1 MTEMTAHTDHAR
13 RTVPVERLKLGD
25 HACMSLP
32 EGESPWKVF
41 TAYTRT
47 SLARR
52 EKVLLVMT
60 PDDMSDDD
68 VVAFLDEGS
77 GQAAEARDSGQLSLK
92 RTTEVYVPDGSF
104 RKERTVELYTD
115 EVNSAYREGWA
126 ALRLT
131 SDMSWAHTI
140 GLDHERLLDYEAS
153 VAPLFA
159 DPLFTAI
166 CWYERQRFGD
176 DLIDGMCKVHPLR
189 VMESLDSLEVTTTPD
204 GGRITGTAE
213 LDTRTEFVEAL
224 REALSRRDAAAG
236 PTRFVLDLRD
246 LCFMEAHCAWQL
258 VSLARSLPHGSE
270 VTVRCSELLAV
281 VLRQLGADEVPQ
293 LVLSVEE
300 DEVAV

>member
-1 MTEMTAHTDHAR
+1 MTEMTERAEDGH

-25 HACMSLP
+25 HACMSVRG
-32 EGESPWKVF
+32 GESPWKVF

-60 PDDMSDDD
+60 PDDMNDDD
-68 VVAFLDEGS
+68 VVAFLDDGS
-77 GQAAEARDSGQLSLK
+77 GRVAEARDSGQLSLK
-92 RTTEVYVPDGSF
+92 RTTEMYLPDGRF
-104 RKERTVELYTD
+104 DKDRTIDLYTA
-115 EVNSAYREGWA
+115 EVDRAAGEGWA

-131 SDMSWAHTI
+131 ADMSWAPEI

-166 CWYERQRFGD
+166 CWYDHARFGD
-176 DLIDGMCKVHPLR
+176 RLLDDMHKVHPLR
-189 VMESLDSLEVTTTPD
+189 VMENLDALDVTGTPD
-204 GGRITGTAE
+204 GGRIAGSAG
-213 LDTRTEFVEAL
+213 LDTRVEFVEAL
-224 REALSRRDAAAG
+224 REALSRRSAPG
-236 PTRFVLDLRD
+236 PARRLLDLRD

-258 VSLARSLPHGSE
+258 ISLAGSLPEGSE
-270 VTVRCSELLAV
+270 VTVRCGELLAL
-281 VLRQLGADEVPQ
+281 VLRQLGADDVPQ